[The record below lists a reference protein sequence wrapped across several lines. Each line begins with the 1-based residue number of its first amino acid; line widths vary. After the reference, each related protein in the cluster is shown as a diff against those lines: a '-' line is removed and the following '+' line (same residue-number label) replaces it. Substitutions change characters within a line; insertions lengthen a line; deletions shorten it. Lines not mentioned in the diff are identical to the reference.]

1 MTDIKNKNKQNKNR
15 QGNGTRAAGTK
26 SAGTNKTQPH
36 RKATGSQGKNSRARS
51 IAGKSANV
59 QGRNSKSAVKKGP
72 KIVQNTQAQN
82 MGAQNA
88 QAQHNSTSSAKGTQG
103 SKHSGGNGGGN
114 HSNVVP
120 YTRPVKISTA
130 RLILLFIFIYILYS
144 VVRYATAKH
153 VVGYAVRAG
162 SISENSIYEGLAL
175 RTEEVV
181 NSEFAGHI
189 NYYSKESTR
198 LAAGKLAYTIDETGE
213 ISNTIS
219 EETSTG
225 NLFTSEDYAD
235 IQTDI
240 ETFTETFKAST
251 FSSVYSFKE
260 SLNTSIQKVTN
271 NSILT
276 DLESIGES
284 ASIHYCTTPNTGY
297 IVYATDRY
305 EDKTFETITASDFDS
320 TNYTQ
325 TEIANNSMVSV
336 GDPAYRLE
344 ESEDWSIVI
353 RLDSAEAAQELSDLG
368 VVKVRFLKNQY
379 ESWATITTR
388 SDSDGNW
395 YANLAFT
402 NSMITFCTDRFIDV
416 ELLTE
421 TTNGLKIPKTALVD
435 DEFFIVPADYV
446 TEGSSGQDSVL
457 REIYDENGEKSTE
470 TVTVTVYNE
479 EDGNVW
485 LDQDA
490 LRSGD
495 TLVRLDSNATT
506 TVAQTGQLTGVY
518 NINEGYADFRQV
530 TILAENEEYAI
541 VEADSMYGLREYDY
555 IVLDATTMTP
565 NEFLYE

>member
-1 MTDIKNKNKQNKNR
+1 MTNNKNGKQNKNR
-15 QGNGTRAAGTK
+15 QGSKPGAAGANK
-26 SAGTNKTQPH
+26 SAQGKKRSGNGASARNAQGKTQ
-36 RKATGSQGKNSRARS
+36 GGKNVQ
-51 IAGKSANV
+51 GKSAQNKAS
-59 QGRNSKSAVKKGP
+59 QGHPAQGKSK
-72 KIVQNTQAQN
+72 Q
-82 MGAQNA
+82 
-88 QAQHNSTSSAKGTQG
+88 
-103 SKHSGGNGGGN
+103 GGGN
-114 HSNVVP
+114 SGSHSNVLP
-120 YTRPVKISTA
+120 YKRSVDLNIGMIIF
-130 RLILLFIFIYILYS
+130 LVILVYVLYS
-144 VVRYATAKH
+144 VVRYATARH
-153 VVGYAVRAG
+153 VVGYAVRTG

-181 NSEFAGHI
+181 TSEFAGNI
-189 NYYSKESTR
+189 NYYSKEGTR
-198 LAAGKLAYTIDETGE
+198 LAAGELAYTIDETGE
-213 ISNTIS
+213 ISSTIS

-225 NLFTSEDYAD
+225 NLFTSDDYSD
-235 IQTDI
+235 IQSEI
-240 ETFTETFKAST
+240 EAFTEVFKSDE

-260 SLNTSIQKVTN
+260 SLNTSIQKITN
-271 NSILT
+271 GSILA

-297 IVYATDRY
+297 IIYATDGY
-305 EDKTFETITASDFDS
+305 ESKTFETVTASDFDS

-325 TEIANNSMVSV
+325 TEIANNSMLSV
-336 GDPAYRLE
+336 GDAAYRLE
-344 ESEDWSIVI
+344 EAEDWSIVI
-353 RLDSAEAAQELSDLG
+353 PLDSQETADQLSDLG

-402 NSMITFCTDRFIDV
+402 NSMVTFCTDRFIDI

-435 DEFFIVPADYV
+435 DEFYIVPADYV
-446 TEGSSGQDSVL
+446 TEGSSGQSSVL
-457 REIYDENGEKSTE
+457 REIYDENGEKSTQ

-485 LDQDA
+485 LDQDS

-495 TLVRLDSNATT
+495 ILVRLDSTATT

-530 TILAENEEYAI
+530 SVIAENDEYAI
-541 VEADSMYGLREYDY
+541 VEPDSMYGLREYDY
-555 IVLDATTMTP
+555 IVLDATTMSP

>member
-1 MTDIKNKNKQNKNR
+1 MGSILADNKNNKNKQNKNR
-15 QGNGTRAAGTK
+15 QNASQHKGSSQNRKRTQQNPH
-26 SAGTNKTQPH
+26 SKT
-36 RKATGSQGKNSRARS
+36 ASGKNPQ
-51 IAGKSANV
+51 NV
-59 QGRNSKSAVKKGP
+59 QRR
-72 KIVQNTQAQN
+72 NTQN
-82 MGAQNA
+82 KNA
-88 QAQHNSTSSAKGTQG
+88 QGN
-103 SKHSGGNGGGN
+103 KHSGGSGNGGNNGN
-114 HSNVVP
+114 HSNVVT
-120 YTRPVKISTA
+120 YRRPIDINIGMVIF
-130 RLILLFIFIYILYS
+130 LIILIYVLYS

-153 VVGYAVRAG
+153 VVGYAVRTG

-181 NSEFAGHI
+181 TSEFAGHI
-189 NYYSKESTR
+189 NYYSKEGTR
-198 LAAGKLAYTIDETGE
+198 LAAGDLAYTIDETGE
-213 ISNTIS
+213 ISSTIN

-225 NLFTSEDYAD
+225 NLFTSDDYSD

-240 ETFTETFKAST
+240 ESFTESFKASE
-251 FSSVYSFKE
+251 FSSVYTFKD
-260 SLNTSIQKVTN
+260 SLNTSIQKITN
-271 NSILT
+271 GSILA

-284 ASIHYCTTPNTGY
+284 ASIHYCTTPTTGY
-297 IVYATDRY
+297 IIYATDGY
-305 EDKTFETITASDFDS
+305 EDKTFDTVIASDFDS
-320 TNYTQ
+320 TNYSQ
-325 TEIANNSMVSV
+325 TEISNNSMISV
-336 GDPAYRLE
+336 GDAAYRLE
-344 ESEDWSIVI
+344 EAEDWSIVI
-353 RLDSAEAAQELSDLG
+353 RLDSKETADELAELS

-388 SDSDGNW
+388 ADADGNW

-402 NSMITFCTDRFIDV
+402 NSMVTFCVDRFIDI

-435 DEFFIVPADYV
+435 DEFYIVPADYV
-446 TEGSSGQDSVL
+446 TEGSSGQSSVL

-485 LDQDA
+485 LDQDS

-495 TLVRLDSNATT
+495 TLVKLDSTATT

-530 TILAENEEYAI
+530 SVIAENEEYAI
-541 VEADSMYGLREYDY
+541 VAPNSTYGLREYDY
-555 IVLDATTMTP
+555 IVLDATTMAP